1 MAAGMQA
8 TLRTAARLAL
18 VLALL
23 SGWSAGLLHP
33 FQHVDADGR
42 LVHLAGV
49 PVGGDSQ
56 PASPAADKLCD
67 VLAGLAAVL
76 PGAQGGVFHPDEAQ
90 AICVAAEGEPRPAS
104 PPPFF
109 AQGPPTLL

>member
-1 MAAGMQA
+1 MQA

-33 FQHVDADGR
+33 FKHVDADGR
-42 LVHLAGV
+42 LVHLAGA
-49 PVGGDSQ
+49 PAGSGGDTQ
-56 PASPAADKLCD
+56 PASPTADKLCD

-76 PGAQGGVFHPDEAQ
+76 PGAHGGVFHPQGTQ

>member
-33 FQHVDADGR
+33 FKHVDADGR
-42 LVHLAGV
+42 LVHLSGV
-49 PVGGDSQ
+49 PAGGDSQ
-56 PASPAADKLCD
+56 PASPAADQLCD
-67 VLAGLAAVL
+67 VLAGLSACLPGTVAALADLSAAQPAAV
-76 PGAQGGVFHPDEAQ
+76 PFAR
-90 AICVAAEGEPRPAS
+90 EPRPAAA
-104 PPPFF
+104 PPFF
-109 AQGPPTLL
+109 AQGPHQLL

>member
-33 FQHVDADGR
+33 FKHVDEAGR
-42 LVHLAGV
+42 LVHLAGTA
-49 PVGGDSQ
+49 GSSDGQ
-56 PASPAADKLCD
+56 PGSPAADKLCD
-67 VLAGLAAVL
+67 VLAGLAACL
-76 PGAQGGVFHPDEAQ
+76 PGSAASFATPGGTHGAVFHT
-90 AICVAAEGEPRPAS
+90 VGELRPAGA
-104 PPPFF
+104 PPFF

>member
-1 MAAGMQA
+1 MAAGMDA

-33 FQHVDADGR
+33 FKHVDADGR

-49 PVGGDSQ
+49 PAGGDSQ
-56 PASPAADKLCD
+56 PASPATDKLCD
-67 VLAGLAAVL
+67 VLAGLTACL
-76 PGAQGGVFHPDEAQ
+76 PGA
-90 AICVAAEGEPRPAS
+90 AATIADLAGADPAAAHFAGEPRPAAT
-104 PPPFF
+104 PPFF